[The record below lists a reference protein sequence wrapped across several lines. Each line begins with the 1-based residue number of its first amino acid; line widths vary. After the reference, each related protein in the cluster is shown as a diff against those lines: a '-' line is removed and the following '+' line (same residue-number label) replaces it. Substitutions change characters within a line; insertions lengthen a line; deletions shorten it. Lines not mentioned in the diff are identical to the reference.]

1 MNERVVEHIRSL
13 EHGLESER
21 LSFSASSDMYC
32 LYGHERVVLPLQTFV
47 SSSAKSLLLDRVVI

>member
-1 MNERVVEHIRSL
+1 MVWK
-13 EHGLESER
+13 SER